1 MGQYYKIINLDKKE
15 YLSSWNYNCGA
26 KLMEFSYIGNDLTSN
41 DFAGALISLIESSW
55 KNDRIIV
62 VGDYFNMEFVREET
76 PKMVDFFS
84 SLYNELG
91 LDEESPFYNCCERKD
106 FKELKNIKS
115 KKAKRYLVNNKTMQ
129 YVDLKN
135 LPVEWTYEKD
145 DLTSGYTSIFP
156 LTLLIAVGNGLGLGD
171 YGTINKNLVGYWCNS
186 SEFIE
191 FSSKIPK
198 GFEKFSPNFT
208 EKEFC
213 EFAKDVHIKRQ
224 NIERNTN
231 NIFNLLGVD
240 INKCQYITDMG
251 SLIDALPDEVLKKI
265 NNGANQQKLRNL
277 VIDKLEEKEIS
288 VGSYEIDNIVDK
300 VEKNLP
306 DLIDLFVKINYPA
319 YS

>member
-15 YLSSWNYNCGA
+15 YLGSWSYGCGA
-26 KLMEFSYIGNDLTSN
+26 KLMEFSYIGNDLESN
-41 DFAGALISLIESSW
+41 HFVGALINLIQSSW

-62 VGDYFNMEFVREET
+62 VGDYFNMEFVREDMPE
-76 PKMVDFFS
+76 MVDFFS

-91 LDEESPFYNCCERKD
+91 FDENTSFYDCDDRDD
-106 FKELKNIKS
+106 FKELENIKS
-115 KKAKRYLVNNKTMQ
+115 KKTKRYLVNNKTMQ
-129 YVDLKN
+129 YIDLKN
-135 LPVEWTYEKD
+135 LPVEWTYEKE

-156 LTLLIAVGNGLGLGD
+156 LTLLIVAGNGLGGGD
-171 YGTINKNLVGYWCNS
+171 YRTIDKNLVGCWCNT

-208 EKEFC
+208 ENEVC
-213 EFAKDVHIKRQ
+213 EFAKDIHIKRQ
-224 NIERNTN
+224 NIERKTKI
-231 NIFNLLGVD
+231 IFKLLGVD

-265 NNGANQQKLRNL
+265 NNGANQQNLRKL
-277 VIDKLEEKEIS
+277 VCDKLKEKEIF
-288 VGSYEIDNIVDK
+288 VGNCEIDNIVDK

-306 DLIDLFVKINYPA
+306 DLIDLFIKINYPA